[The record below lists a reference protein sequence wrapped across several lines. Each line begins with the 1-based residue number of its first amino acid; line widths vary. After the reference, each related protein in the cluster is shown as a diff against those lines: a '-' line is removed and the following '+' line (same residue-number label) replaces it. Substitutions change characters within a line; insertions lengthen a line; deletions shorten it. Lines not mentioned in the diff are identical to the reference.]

1 MEDGPL
7 MNAFISESLQTPL
20 AAQCDV
26 LVAGGGI
33 AGIAAALSAARCG
46 AKTMLLE
53 RSFMLGGLATAGLV
67 TIYLPICDGRGEQ
80 VSFGLAEELLRLSVS
95 MGAEADFPD
104 AWLGDADPEKRKQQ
118 RFLVRYNAQTFALLA
133 EELLLKSG
141 VEIRYGTTVCAMS
154 MQGDTAK
161 AAIVESKSRRQAIA
175 AKSFVDATGDADLFY
190 MAGAPTRNFAQGNI
204 LAAWYY
210 RMEDGKH
217 SLRMKG
223 AADVPDS
230 RRDELESPELLTPKR
245 FAALTAEELSEM
257 TLLAHDCILKELRK
271 TNSIPTTIAT
281 TPQVRMTRCIQGA
294 YTLDDTEND
303 VHFADGIGKIAD
315 WRRRGYVYSLPFRTL
330 YCSQIKNMIAAG
342 RCISVTDA
350 MWDISRVIPACAVSG
365 EAAGTAA
372 AITGDFHTLNIDRLK
387 KTLAQMSAR
396 KDI

>member
-1 MEDGPL
+1 
-7 MNAFISESLQTPL
+7 MNAFISESLQTPV
-20 AAQCDV
+20 AAECDV

-46 AKTMLLE
+46 AKTMLIE
-53 RSFMLGGLATAGLV
+53 RGFMLGGLATAGLV

-80 VSFGLAEELLRLSVS
+80 VSFGIAEELLHLSIS
-95 MGAEADFPD
+95 MGAEADYPD
-104 AWLGDADPEKRKQQ
+104 AWLGGDSEKRRQQ
-118 RFLVRYNAQTFALLA
+118 RFMVRYNAQTFALLA

-141 VEIRYGTTVCAMS
+141 VEIRYGTTVCAMH
-154 MQGDTAK
+154 MQGNAAK
-161 AAIVESKSRRQAIA
+161 AAVAESKSGRQAIIA
-175 AKSFVDATGDADLFY
+175 RSFVDATGDADLFH
-190 MAGAPTRNFAQGNI
+190 MAGAPTRDFAQGNI

-210 RMEDGKH
+210 YLDQGKH
-217 SLRMKG
+217 SLRMMG

-230 RRDELESPELLTPKR
+230 RRDELQSPELLTPRR

-257 TLLAHDCILKELRK
+257 TILAHECILKDLRK
-271 TNSIPTTIAT
+271 NQSIPTTIAT
-281 TPQVRMTRCIQGA
+281 IPQVRMTRCIRGA

-303 VHFADGIGKIAD
+303 VRFDDGIGKIAD

-330 YCSQIKNMIAAG
+330 YCREIKNMIAAG

-365 EAAGTAA
+365 EAAGAA
-372 AITGDFHTLNIDRLK
+372 AAMTGDFHTLNIDQLK